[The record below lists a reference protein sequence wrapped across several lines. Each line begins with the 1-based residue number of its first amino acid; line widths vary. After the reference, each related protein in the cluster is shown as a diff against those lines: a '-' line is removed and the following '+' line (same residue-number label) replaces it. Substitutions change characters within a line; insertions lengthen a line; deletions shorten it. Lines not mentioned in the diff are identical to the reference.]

1 MKRNTR
7 YTTIKVRFIQLISVS
22 IVMCLILISFVTW
35 FSWSVAQ
42 RSREEQ
48 VMKAF
53 LQDMANQAD
62 AEYNEIL
69 KLSQNMVPTGQIGQ
83 IYDEYLN
90 QKTQYDRFKSYSDFT
105 NSLNI
110 ATFGMEEILLSAYYI
125 PESEEQK
132 QEILFSSFSV
142 REGFEPENTQE
153 LSRTNEIIFQPLH
166 DTRHSALIKD
176 VFSILRPVTFSNGVN
191 ASIYLEIK
199 SSVLSIVRDKEE
211 IEKIP
216 YVFLQTDPQGKI
228 VYSSEAFSIGE
239 QVTADEEGIVHLN
252 QYTGVQRQ
260 SSYGFFYVL
269 LMPSGVFAHRNNQW
283 LLWILVVVLI
293 SFTFLAVVSF
303 LQIWFFQHP
312 LAALE
317 KEMDS
322 FDGSTFKVSVY
333 RGNLKEFD
341 RVYGAFNRMKE
352 EIQSLIAKNQQ
363 QMEEKTLLELE
374 KLKYQI
380 NPHFLMNA
388 LNTVR
393 WMSVVHKTDDI
404 TSYVTHLGYILSYS
418 LGKIDYETTL
428 RTELRVLENY
438 LKLQQTT
445 YDFEYVL
452 DVEEGEYLEQPC
464 ARFLLQP
471 VAENSVCHNMDEFG
485 HLWIKVRRE
494 EGNVHISLE
503 DDGKG
508 FAQPAET
515 EEGKEIKGQKNR
527 GIGLR
532 YLKMTLDAVYGKR
545 AELRIDSVVGEGT
558 TVHILIPEGE
568 KDVQG
573 SDCG

>member
-1 MKRNTR
+1 MKKKKR

-22 IVMCLILISFVTW
+22 VLMCLILIGFVTW
-35 FSWSVAQ
+35 FSWRVAQ

-48 VMKAF
+48 VMKTS
-53 LQDMANQAD
+53 LQDIANQAD
-62 AEYNEIL
+62 SEYNEIL
-69 KLSQNMVPTGQIGQ
+69 KLSQNMVPTGQIGR

-90 QKTQYDRFKSYSDFT
+90 QMTQYDRFKSYSDFT

-125 PESEEQK
+125 PETAEK
-132 QEILFSSFSV
+132 QQQILYSSFSV
-142 REGFEPENTQE
+142 RDGFEPEKTQE
-153 LSRTNEIIFQPLH
+153 LSRTDEIVFQPLH
-166 DTRHSALIKD
+166 GTKHSAWLKD
-176 VFSILRPVTFSNGVN
+176 VFSVLRPVTFSDGTN
-191 ASIYLEIK
+191 ANIYLEIQ
-199 SSVLSIVRDKEE
+199 SFVLSMIRDKAE

-228 VYSSEAFSIGE
+228 VYSSSKTFSIGE
-239 QVTADEEGIVHLN
+239 TVIADAEGIVHLH
-252 QYTGVQRQ
+252 QHTGVQKL
-260 SSYGFFYVL
+260 SKYGFFYIL
-269 LMPSGVFAHRNNQW
+269 LMPTQVLMNRNNQW
-283 LLWILVVVLI
+283 MLWIFAVILI
-293 SFTFLAVVSF
+293 SFAFLAIVSF
-303 LQIWFFQHP
+303 SQIWFFQHP
-312 LAALE
+312 LSAFE

-322 FDGSTFKVSVY
+322 FDGSVFEKSQY
-333 RGNLKEFD
+333 RGGLKEFD
-341 RVYGAFNRMKE
+341 GLYAAFNRMKLQ
-352 EIQSLIAKNQQ
+352 IQALLAKNKE

-393 WMSVVHKTDDI
+393 WMSVAHKTGDI

-418 LGKIDYETTL
+418 LGKVDYETTL

-445 YDFEYVL
+445 YDFAYTL
-452 DVEEGEYLEQPC
+452 DVEDGNYLEQPC

-485 HLWIKVRRE
+485 HLWITVRRE
-494 EGNVHISLE
+494 KGKVHISLE

-508 FAQPAET
+508 FSADT
-515 EEGKEIKGQKNR
+515 KVGEEKEIKGQKNR
-527 GIGLR
+527 GIGLQ
-532 YLKMTLDAVYGKR
+532 YLKMTLDAVYGKK

-558 TVHILIPEGE
+558 TVHIWIPEGE
-568 KDVQG
+568 CNV
-573 SDCG
+573 